1 MLPFNKFRIQIT
13 GPSGIGKTTLAKE
26 VEKVMG
32 IDYISSSYHDLFPNL
47 PKKHTDLME
56 IPKDDM
62 VMDEYRLLSRRYQ
75 LYIAH
80 NYNGYV
86 TDRSMVDSI
95 AYFIEKL
102 AHKVAA
108 CETEDFITKAIKTI
122 DTDCVDLII
131 FLPFTKNHI
140 KGWSIEDDNKRI
152 TNPYYQF
159 KMSSIINSVIFDI
172 LSPELINTDNQVLL
186 FKRGKVFFSVIEEM
200 DLLERLQIVKTVVS
214 QIYEQYHE
222 ADSHHIF

>member
-1 MLPFNKFRIQIT
+1 MLHSNKFRIQIT

-26 VEKVMG
+26 VEKMMG
-32 IDYISSSYHDLFPNL
+32 LDYISSSYHDLFPNL
-47 PKKHTDLME
+47 PQKHTDLME

-75 LYIAH
+75 LYVAH
-80 NYNGYV
+80 SYNGYV
-86 TDRSMVDSI
+86 TDRSIVDSI

-102 AHKVAA
+102 SHHIAA
-108 CETEDFITKAIKTI
+108 CETEDFITKAIKAI
-122 DTDCVDLII
+122 DTYCVDLVI
-131 FLPFTKNHI
+131 FLPFTRKHI
-140 KGWSIEDDNKRI
+140 EEWSIEDDNKRI

-172 LSPELINTDNQVLL
+172 LSPELINTENEVLL
-186 FKRGKVFFSVIEEM
+186 FKRGNVFFSVIEEM
-200 DLLERLQIVKTVVS
+200 DLLERLRIVKKVVS